1 MVVEACGQ
9 EIVWTEPRDVNLET
23 DPIGTNLAG
32 HYRGHSR
39 GTMSSLHNNGFQ
51 LLRLDGSVDFT
62 DAQVDLEFMRAAIRG
77 TDNR

>member
-1 MVVEACGQ
+1 M
-9 EIVWTEPRDVNLET
+9 
-23 DPIGTNLAG
+23 
-32 HYRGHSR
+32 
-39 GTMSSLHNNGFQ
+39 HNNGFQ